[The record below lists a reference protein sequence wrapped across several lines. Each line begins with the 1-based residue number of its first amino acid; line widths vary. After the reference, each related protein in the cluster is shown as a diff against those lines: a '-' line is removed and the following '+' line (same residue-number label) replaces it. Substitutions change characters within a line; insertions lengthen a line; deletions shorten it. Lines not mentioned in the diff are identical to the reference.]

1 MKSISALFSVLI
13 VCFLFNSCNPTKI
26 EYTLIYSPDEPI
38 GQISKTI
45 EKVLEANFY
54 NVDIV
59 LSIGDGSV
67 ANIDSVA
74 QGKIDFTIIE
84 NNVPFEEGVNS
95 VLVFYP
101 QVLHIFHSDSYSPG
115 SFEELVQDRK
125 IFMNTPGSGSYRFM
139 LELFDFFNVD
149 TSRVEITYNPFDN
162 YDIIAG
168 FSDILPN
175 NFLLGLEKFKLYSFD
190 DINSYG
196 KGSTVEG
203 ISLKFPKVKPY
214 IIPQSTYG
222 SLTETPVLTITSDA
236 VLVCRSG
243 MRDTPIN
250 DMIRTIFREKQEFEE
265 ISPLI
270 YAGLDEGFD
279 RTRLSFPLHNGART
293 YLDRDEPGFLERYAE
308 LVGVMFSIIVAI
320 VSALIS
326 LSRWQKQKKK
336 DRVDVFY
343 KVLMDIKKELPK
355 IKTVHDGSLKVK
367 EIQQSQNKAFEM
379 LINEELEANES
390 FRIFMELSKETID
403 EVKNRVRL
411 IKAKA

>member
-1 MKSISALFSVLI
+1 
-13 VCFLFNSCNPTKI
+13 
-26 EYTLIYSPDEPI
+26 
-38 GQISKTI
+38 
-45 EKVLEANFY
+45 
-54 NVDIV
+54 
-59 LSIGDGSV
+59 
-67 ANIDSVA
+67 
-74 QGKIDFTIIE
+74 
-84 NNVPFEEGVNS
+84 
-95 VLVFYP
+95 
-101 QVLHIFHSDSYSPG
+101 
-115 SFEELVQDRK
+115 
-125 IFMNTPGSGSYRFM
+125 M